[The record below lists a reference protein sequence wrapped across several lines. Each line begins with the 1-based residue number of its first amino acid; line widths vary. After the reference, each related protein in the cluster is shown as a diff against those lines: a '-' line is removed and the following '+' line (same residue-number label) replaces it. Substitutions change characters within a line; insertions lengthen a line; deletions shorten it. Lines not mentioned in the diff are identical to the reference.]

1 MHATDAQSLHEL
13 TDKELSSIELDNVA
27 YFPVMKV
34 LGEGI
39 VAYLRDHAARV
50 GKPIFS
56 YDLVHPETGREL
68 LVTRSGEVDR
78 IARQMSDPDWLDA
91 QPD

>member
-13 TDKELSSIELDNVA
+13 TDKELSSIQLDNVA
-27 YFPVMKV
+27 YFPVMKI

-39 VAYLRDHAARV
+39 VAYLRDHAARI
-50 GKPIFS
+50 GKPMFS
-56 YDLVHPETGREL
+56 YDLIHPETGHEL